1 MLNPST
7 SFHDYE
13 NLALININRNAYASQ
28 FASGGG
34 GESGVRH
41 WKTYSD
47 MAEGELARPKLSGEI
62 FIAIGIIRTFAKLK
76 KYQNFLLLSMNFT
89 GK

>member
-1 MLNPST
+1 MVNPST

-28 FASGGG
+28 FATGGG

-47 MAEGELARPKLSGEI
+47 MAEGKLTGQKLSGENYN
-62 FIAIGIIRTFAKLK
+62 AITIIRTFATLE
-76 KYQNFLLLSMNFT
+76 NIC
-89 GK
+89 